1 MTAFIGRRQFITL
14 LGGAAAG
21 WPLAARAQQSA
32 MPVIGFLHSASHGTS
47 VSFVASL
54 KRGLTEEVGFVEG
67 RDVAIEY
74 RWAQG
79 QYESLPAL
87 AAELVRRPVSVI
99 VAGGGPPSA
108 LAVKAATSTIP
119 VVFLS
124 GTDPV
129 KLGIVESLN
138 RPGGNLTGVVF
149 FNSALTAK
157 RLELLHE
164 LAPSATVIGFLT
176 NPDNPE
182 TEPELKDA
190 REAARALGLEL
201 KVLSVRNERDIE
213 SAFSA
218 PTERRLEGVVTA
230 SDPFLG
236 SRHDLVTAQAARHAL
251 PAISYVR
258 EFAAAGGLA
267 SYGNSIPDAYR
278 QAGVYVARILKGVKP
293 GDLPVVQPVK
303 YELVINLK
311 TARALGL
318 MVPQTLLVAADEVIE

>member
-1 MTAFIGRRQFITL
+1 
-14 LGGAAAG
+14 
-21 WPLAARAQQSA
+21 
-32 MPVIGFLHSASHGTS
+32 
-47 VSFVASL
+47 
-54 KRGLTEEVGFVEG
+54 
-67 RDVAIEY
+67 
-74 RWAQG
+74 
-79 QYESLPAL
+79 
-87 AAELVRRPVSVI
+87 
-99 VAGGGPPSA
+99 
-108 LAVKAATSTIP
+108 

-157 RLELLHE
+157 RLELLRE

-267 SYGNSIPDAYR
+267 SYGNSIPEAYR

>member
-1 MTAFIGRRQFITL
+1 MILRREFITL
-14 LGGAAAG
+14 VGSAVATWPIAAQ
-21 WPLAARAQQSA
+21 AQQTA

-47 VSFVASL
+47 VSFVAGL

-74 RWAQG
+74 RWAQN

-157 RLELLHE
+157 RLELLRE

-190 REAARALGLEL
+190 REAARASLYRESGRRSAARDNDRKPGGGRARPLAPVATCIDPAPSGTQWPRPDL
-201 KVLSVRNERDIE
+201 PQNRTSSVRPRLRPATNK
-213 SAFSA
+213 
-218 PTERRLEGVVTA
+218 TEVPCDALWRNPITGIATGCCARAA
-230 SDPFLG
+230 SG
-236 SRHDLVTAQAARHAL
+236 HT
-251 PAISYVR
+251 
-258 EFAAAGGLA
+258 AAAPP
-267 SYGNSIPDAYR
+267 SS
-278 QAGVYVARILKGVKP
+278 
-293 GDLPVVQPVK
+293 
-303 YELVINLK
+303 VIN
-311 TARALGL
+311 
-318 MVPQTLLVAADEVIE
+318 